1 MTPTETV
8 LEEFAIPVSL
18 YSIVEDMA
26 NEIVTL
32 RICHAERK
40 IWQHRAQSRI
50 ALQAENDGLR
60 AELDKAVKALPSDD
74 AERFICLAHPHNNR
88 WEEALCS
95 AKYQLDAAVRERDAY
110 MANYKNAV
118 RFMESVR
125 GGALK

>member
-32 RICHAERK
+32 RISRAERD
-40 IWQHRAQSRI
+40 IWQNRALRRI

-60 AELDKAVKALPSDD
+60 A
-74 AERFICLAHPHNNR
+74 R
-88 WEEALCS
+88 
-95 AKYQLDAAVRERDAY
+95 LDACEWVVEVASKLGEQYGRQHLSAAIYAYRSQRDAKTE
-110 MANYKNAV
+110 ADQ
-118 RFMESVR
+118 
-125 GGALK
+125 